1 MVRGTFEE
9 GGWFTPDERGT
20 DTRGSA
26 EVLTEDRSTH
36 SGVTTHNTRLEEI
49 EPVRGRA

>member
-20 DTRGSA
+20 DTRASA

-36 SGVTTHNTRLEEI
+36 SRVTTHDTRVEEI